1 MREGA
6 LWVVADEVAHAHL
19 AAHHPR
25 EEGAG
30 RVLRAFSEVYLDH
43 KQGHSTGDDEEQG
56 KA

>member
-1 MREGA
+1 
-6 LWVVADEVAHAHL
+6 VAHAHL